1 MSLPPNLH
9 EHVRSYLTG
18 PEVDL
23 QTVSAKQIRK
33 KLATIFPNLDIKALR
48 SEIDDISI
56 PIFHEIKERV
66 EAQAQ
71 AKPPPQV
78 PAHTPAAPLNL
89 PKPPQ
94 QDNRPGSSLP
104 PLALPPRGTPGGV
117 VTPQPARSPV
127 KRPAQESQASA
138 TRENAKSKKVKSAA
152 HVDSD
157 GEQGASSTAGKTSNT
172 SAVKKPKAPRAPKAP
187 KEGGGA
193 GSNKGIHVELNCSP
207 ALSDLIGVPICSR
220 PQVVKRIWAYIK
232 ANGLQKPEDKR
243 QIICDDALKRVFNV
257 NSVNMFT
264 MNKLLADHLYKPT
277 VTPPPEAP

>member
-9 EHVRSYLTG
+9 QHVRSYLTG

-33 KLATIFPNLDIKALR
+33 KLATIFPDLDIKALR

-71 AKPPPQV
+71 AKPPS
-78 PAHTPAAPLNL
+78 APLNL
-89 PKPPQ
+89 PKPLQ
-94 QDNRPGSSLP
+94 QDKKPGPSFP
-104 PLALPPRGTPGGV
+104 PLALPPRGTPGV
-117 VTPQPARSPV
+117 VVMPQQAGTAV
-127 KRPAQESQASA
+127 KRPAQEFPAAA
-138 TRENAKSKKVKSAA
+138 TRASAKSKKMKSAA
-152 HVDSD
+152 YVD
-157 GEQGASSTAGKTSNT
+157 GEAEGGASSTAGQTSNKT
-172 SAVKKPKAPRAPKAP
+172 SAVKKPKASRAPRAPR
-187 KEGGGA
+187 EGGGA

-207 ALSDLIGVPICSR
+207 ALSELIGVPICSR
-220 PQVVKRIWAYIK
+220 PQVVKKLWQYIK
-232 ANGLQKPEDKR
+232 ANGLQKPDDKR

-264 MNKLLADHLYKPT
+264 MNKLLADHLYKPHD
-277 VTPPPEAP
+277 VVSSPPPAP